1 MAQTIELSEGMRLG
15 IPFRA
20 QKTINVDEERF
31 KTYPYD
37 FPEDSGITLIE
48 ASEDIG
54 SLIGYYGT
62 AIAEVSSLNSSGSG
76 YLYIS
81 LTIVEVDIDG
91 KISIT
96 REERNSGSGYR
107 SNLNEYGDDVAG
119 PSSTVDKINR
129 GF

>member
-1 MAQTIELSEGMRLG
+1 MTNPIELSEGMRLG

-20 QKTINVDEERF
+20 QKTIDIDEERF
-31 KTYPYD
+31 KTYQYE
-37 FPEDSGITLIE
+37 FPENSGITLIKT
-48 ASEDIG
+48 AEDVG
-54 SLIGYYGT
+54 SLTGYYGT
-62 AIAEVSSLNSSGSG
+62 AIAKISSINCSKSG

-96 REERNSGSGYR
+96 RQERNSGHRYS

-119 PSSTVDKINR
+119 PTSTIDKIDR